1 MDEKSSSITSDKTLS
16 RREREKLAH
25 RQDIIDAATSVFA
38 KKGFHSATLDE
49 IAQEAE
55 FSKGTLYLYFSSKED
70 LLFNILKEKF
80 EPLKEK
86 MKTVFTQKMSFR
98 EELREMLHTLA
109 EMAFKEKELFSL
121 LVSQQITCFKT
132 LSEEKATEILSEH
145 AKSDALFMERIQHAI
160 DSGELKDFDPRA
172 IYGMIH
178 GASEDMMF
186 SRWYCSSLKELKNA
200 VDIFIDMLFEGIARK
215 QED

>member
-1 MDEKSSSITSDKTLS
+1 MNEKSSSITGDKNLS

-25 RQDIIDAATSVFA
+25 RLDIINAATRVFA

-55 FSKGTLYLYFSSKED
+55 FSKGALYLYFSSKED

-80 EPLKEK
+80 EPLKIK
-86 MKTVFTQKMSFR
+86 MIAVFTQDMSFR
-98 EELREMLHTLA
+98 EELREMLHALA
-109 EMAFKEKELFSL
+109 EMAFTEKELFSL
-121 LVSQQITCFKT
+121 LVSQQIACFKT
-132 LSEEKATEILSEH
+132 LSEEKAREIMADHE
-145 AKSDALFMERIQHAI
+145 KSDIVIIERIEQAI
-160 DSGELKDFDPRA
+160 HKGELKDFDPRA
-172 IYGMIH
+172 IHAMIH

-186 SRWYCSSLKELKNA
+186 SRWYCSTLKELKNA
-200 VDIFIDMLFEGIARK
+200 VDVFIDMLFEGIARN

>member
-1 MDEKSSSITSDKTLS
+1 MDEQSSSSTGDKNLS

-25 RQDIIDAATSVFA
+25 RLDIIEAATKVFA

-70 LLFNILKEKF
+70 LLYSILKSKF
-80 EPLKEK
+80 EPLMEK
-86 MKTVFTQKMSFR
+86 MESVFTQKKSFR
-98 EELREMLHTLA
+98 EELREMIYSLA
-109 EMAFKEKELFSL
+109 EMAFKEKELFTL
-121 LVSQQITCFKT
+121 LVSQQIACHKA
-132 LSEEKATEILSEH
+132 LSEDKAQKIKAEH
-145 AKSDALFMERIQHAI
+145 AKYDDIIIKRIELAI
-160 DSGELKDFDPRA
+160 QSGELKDFDSRL
-172 IYGMIH
+172 IHGVIH

-186 SRWYCSSLKELKNA
+186 SRWHRSSLKELKCA
-200 VDIFIDMLFEGIARK
+200 IDAFIDMLFEGIARK